1 MESTNF
7 SILRYGRFYRDDSSK
22 RKLVDP
28 TDEIGTQAACYELEF
43 YYADCPGGLTIDG
56 VHFPAKRGFFTCC
69 KPGQH
74 RKMVLPYK
82 CLFFNI
88 TTQDPQLREALDK
101 LPGYAPMGDTEKLLS
116 VCTAMVTESRRN
128 TLHGKLLA
136 EGCVCTVLSMLFR
149 NQYTIT
155 DVSDH
160 NVYRHQQALL
170 AANDYLREHLLENV
184 DLNKL
189 AHDSGLHPTYFHK
202 LFTAAFRKT
211 PAQQLMLYRV
221 RAAIRLLMEDELSI
235 SEISDRCG
243 FSTPNYF
250 CYKFRELTGRS
261 PSQYRK
267 NIRERAKKANE
278 KHRAAK

>member
-1 MESTNF
+1 METTAF
-7 SILRYGRFYRDDSSK
+7 SIVRYGRFYRSNSSG

-28 TDEIGTQAACYELEF
+28 TDELGTQASCYELEF

-74 RKMVLPYK
+74 RKMILPYM

-88 TTQDPQLREALDK
+88 IPHDAQLREALDK
-101 LPGYAPMGDTEKLLS
+101 LPSYAPMGNAEQILS
-116 VCTAMVTESRRN
+116 LCRTMAAESHRD

-136 EGCVCTVLSMLFR
+136 EGCVCTILSILFR
-149 NQYTIT
+149 NQYTIS

-160 NVYRHQQALL
+160 KVYRHQEALL
-170 AANDYLREHLLENV
+170 AANDYLREHLQENI
-184 DLNKL
+184 DLKQL
-189 AHDSGLHPTYFHK
+189 AYDSGLHPTYFHK

-211 PAQQLMLYRV
+211 PAQQLMQYRIH
-221 RAAIRLLMEDELSI
+221 AAVNWLMGDELSV

-250 CYKFRELTGRS
+250 CYKFREATGQS
-261 PSQYRK
+261 PRQFRNAS
-267 NIRERAKKANE
+267 RERQNRAKE
-278 KHRAAK
+278 KHRTAK

>member
-28 TDEIGTQAACYELEF
+28 TDEIGTQATCYELEF

-128 TLHGKLLA
+128 TLHEKLLA

-211 PAQQLMLYRV
+211 PAQQLMLHRV